1 VEQLWLAETGGM
13 MMRKVTKAVVSL
25 LLWVVALAVLAAS
38 AYGQTATLG
47 TITGTISDPTGAAI
61 TNAKIVA
68 TNKATGVSQTTVT
81 NDVGRF
87 VLSDL
92 PAATYDL
99 VAEKE
104 GFERCATRELVL
116 HPADSVQFS
125 CNLKVGATSETVEVS
140 AESLMV
146 QTEEAKVSRV
156 IDANQIR
163 DIPVNGRNYASL
175 LGLQPGVV
183 QEFAFN
189 SNQGMNIFATE
200 STHVNGLRGD
210 SNNVIIEGVSSTRTR
225 GNGATTAAPSVD
237 AIGEINIVTSG
248 YLPEYSR
255 VGGGQIVIQMKS
267 GTEQYHGSAYE
278 FIRND
283 YFDASNFFS
292 GGTPS
297 RIRFNNFGYTIGGPV
312 IPHKKKVFFFFSQEW
327 TRWPNSYTYTATV
340 PTALARQGNFSD
352 YCPGSGCPT
361 VPAYLNGV
369 GGLVAG
375 QPFPNNQIPQ
385 SLWSANGAAF
395 VGAMAKPTTFGTA
408 NNFVSQIPNPQYN
421 RTESLKVD
429 VQLEKIKSHLAVSLR
444 HFRSDN
450 FDGGGSAASR
460 LLNWNIQ
467 LPERGATADL
477 VTTFS
482 PTLVNDFTF
491 GSTEDIVHVAL
502 FPGGAGNGLDR
513 SSLGINFPFIFGNA
527 SKDVPGKIPTVNV
540 TGFDHLGDFGGAYP
554 SGSVGKIF
562 QFQDV
567 ITKTHGAHVFKAG
580 IWVEQD
586 GENDHDQLQIF
597 HDNLNGTFVFSGSS
611 SQNPATTGAP
621 LADVFLGNFD
631 EYRELGFR
639 YYTPWVSWQEGLF
652 AQDSWKATRR
662 LTISGGLRW
671 DYFPP
676 YKSRWCNFATF
687 NPLFYS
693 RQPGVQQ
700 TVDPTTGLVT
710 GGNPFNGV
718 AVPCNELPAS
728 GEGHFG
734 VLGQPYN
741 ASTRDSIN
749 AQLVSLGMLR
759 GLSPEIFQKH
769 YRNFQPRLGFAW
781 DPFGAGRTSIRGG
794 GGVFYTHTALSDA
807 TLLGKNV
814 PFQFGADVLG
824 GKIDCPGA
832 PLTAQRNCTGGQST
846 SGVPNP
852 IPMTGGDLVSKIP
865 VVYQWN
871 LNVQHMLPQDTLID
885 VGYVGT
891 RSQHNALNVDMNQLH
906 LGTVEANPGVVTAAL
921 RPFPG
926 FGNLFVGLNEANTQ
940 YDALQV
946 SAQRR
951 MNKGLQFGLS
961 YTYSHAYDYGSNRF
975 SNAIDSYNIKMN
987 YGPPDWE
994 RHHIFLFNYVY
1005 DIPFFKSSASWT
1017 GKVLGGW
1024 QLAGVVAIESGT
1036 PFTVTAGSDFANV
1049 GGDNGEFADRV
1060 AGCNPNS
1067 GPKNF
1072 HQWFNTACFV
1082 PPAPGTFGNAGRN
1095 TVWGPGLKN
1104 WDFALFKNGPIFER
1118 LHYQFRF
1125 EAFNVL
1131 NHPSFSCVSCGMD
1144 VVQSDPGFGTINSMG
1159 DPRELQFGFKLTF

>member
-1 VEQLWLAETGGM
+1 MAEKRHQGFSFNGRPHDHLFAVGNQIILAKAGGM
-13 MMRKVTKAVVSL
+13 MKSKLEKLRESL
-25 LLWVVALAVLAAS
+25 LWALALMLLAVPG
-38 AYGQTATLG
+38 YGQTSTLG
-47 TITGTISDPTGAAI
+47 TITGTITDPTGAVIA
-61 TNAKIVA
+61 NAKITA
-68 TNKATGVSQTTVT
+68 TNKATGVSQTTMT
-81 NDVGRF
+81 NEVGRY
-87 VLSDL
+87 VLTDL
-92 PAATYDL
+92 SAATYDL
-99 VAEKE
+99 AVEKE
-104 GFERCATRELVL
+104 GFQRCASKDVAL

-125 CNLKVGATSETVEVS
+125 CALKVGTTTQTVEVS
-140 AESLMV
+140 AESLAV

-156 IDANQIR
+156 MNERQIE

-175 LGLQPGVV
+175 LGLQPGVI

-225 GNGATTAAPSVD
+225 GNGATTAAPSVE

-255 VGGGQIVIQMKS
+255 VGGGQMVIQMKS

-278 FIRND
+278 FVRND

-292 GGTPS
+292 GGQVS

-312 IPHKKKVFFFFSQEW
+312 IPHKRKLFFFFSQEW

-340 PTALARQGNFSD
+340 PTELARQGDFSE
-352 YCPGSGCPT
+352 YCPGSACPK

-375 QPFPNNQIPQ
+375 QAFPNNKIPQ
-385 SLWSANGAAF
+385 SFWSSNGAAF
-395 VGAMAKPTTFGTA
+395 VSAMAKPTASGIA
-408 NNFVSQIPNPQYN
+408 NNFASQIPNPQYN

-429 VQLEKIKSHLAVSLR
+429 VQLERIKSHLAVSLR
-444 HFRSDN
+444 HFRSDS
-450 FDGGGSAASR
+450 FDDGGSAASR

-467 LPERGATADL
+467 LPERGATVDL

-502 FPGGAGNGLDR
+502 FDGLGKGLDR
-513 SSLGINFPFIFGNA
+513 NSLGINFPFIFGDS

-540 TGFDHLGDFGGAYP
+540 TGFDHLGDFAGAYP

-567 ITKTHGAHVFKAG
+567 VTKTHGTHILKAG
-580 IWVEQD
+580 IWIEQD

-597 HDNLNGTFVFSGSS
+597 HDNLNGTFVFSAAS
-611 SQNPATTGAP
+611 SQNGATTGAP
-621 LADVFLGNFD
+621 LGDVFLGNFD

-639 YYTPWVSWQEGLF
+639 NYTPWVSWQEGVF

-662 LTISGGLRW
+662 LTLSGGLRW

-693 RQPGVQQ
+693 REPGVQQ
-700 TVDPTTGLVT
+700 TVDPGSGLVT

-718 AVPCNELPAS
+718 AVPCSELPVS

-734 VLGQPYN
+734 VLGGPYN
-741 ASTRDSIN
+741 ASTRDAIN
-749 AQLVSLGMLR
+749 AKLVSLGMLR

-781 DPFGAGRTSIRGG
+781 DPFGTGRTSIRGG

-832 PLTAQRNCTGGQST
+832 PLDSNRNCTGNQSASGRKFRPGLLRDPQQARARFGLKRLRSEINAWPSSLPHTPAFT
-846 SGVPNP
+846 SVARLRGA
-852 IPMTGGDLVSKIP
+852 
-865 VVYQWN
+865 
-871 LNVQHMLPQDTLID
+871 
-885 VGYVGT
+885 
-891 RSQHNALNVDMNQLH
+891 RH
-906 LGTVEANPGVVTAAL
+906 LGGCWL
-921 RPFPG
+921 RRHKK
-926 FGNLFVGLNEANTQ
+926 
-940 YDALQV
+940 
-946 SAQRR
+946 SAQRVER
-951 MNKGLQFGLS
+951 RPEPTAFGDGRSKSPRRGDCSSSSVPWIRQPFRWDERSEYEVRCAPSERAAEDEQGFAVWTLLQLL
-961 YTYSHAYDYGSNRF
+961 
-975 SNAIDSYNIKMN
+975 
-987 YGPPDWE
+987 P
-994 RHHIFLFNYVY
+994 
-1005 DIPFFKSSASWT
+1005 
-1017 GKVLGGW
+1017 
-1024 QLAGVVAIESGT
+1024 
-1036 PFTVTAGSDFANV
+1036 
-1049 GGDNGEFADRV
+1049 
-1060 AGCNPNS
+1060 
-1067 GPKNF
+1067 
-1072 HQWFNTACFV
+1072 
-1082 PPAPGTFGNAGRN
+1082 
-1095 TVWGPGLKN
+1095 
-1104 WDFALFKNGPIFER
+1104 
-1118 LHYQFRF
+1118 
-1125 EAFNVL
+1125 
-1131 NHPSFSCVSCGMD
+1131 CV
-1144 VVQSDPGFGTINSMG
+1144 
-1159 DPRELQFGFKLTF
+1159 